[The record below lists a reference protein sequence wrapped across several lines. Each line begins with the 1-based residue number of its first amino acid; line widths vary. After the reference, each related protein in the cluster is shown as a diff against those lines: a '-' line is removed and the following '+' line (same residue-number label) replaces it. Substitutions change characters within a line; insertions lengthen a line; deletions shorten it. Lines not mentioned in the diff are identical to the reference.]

1 MKPQFELGRNTAVIN
16 FSAHYCNSEEELLNS
31 QGFTHVLAR
40 FLKIQKKK
48 ESVTYEKLATI
59 CTEEKI
65 LTELLSLFKLLLVLE
80 IEDIRKMDCLL
91 NELLNDE
98 KLVIEFIE
106 EFYDFWRRLE
116 RYSIIYNHHAE
127 GTGIQQIKFIEA
139 NSAFGNL
146 VLSVYRTLT
155 EKLLNHH
162 QNVYRQLI
170 VGVNAGIVL
179 REVEWDAPE
188 EYKGLLKPEFIDSIV
203 LTPPFITYPQRN
215 KRDGIFKEVWE
226 NPLEG
231 LNLNPDEWL
240 VYPAKVGKSLVYVFF
255 HRDFMSQGISM
266 CNLFELADLE
276 ECKNQKPDLI
286 YVYGNKD
293 EEDRAVFYQD
303 KKNDIMI
310 GYASYS
316 EDFDYFGY
324 MKKMILTLHNV
335 RMINEGKLPLHG
347 AMVELTLKDGSQSN
361 IIIIGDSGAG
371 KSETLEALRLSSEDE
386 IKEMNTIF
394 DDMGTLLFEDGEI
407 RAYGTEIG
415 AFVRLDDLDTG
426 YAYRTI
432 DRSIFMNP
440 DKINARLV
448 IPVATYQEIT
458 TPKRVDLF
466 LYANNYD
473 ETATLIDLFDNEE
486 IAKDVFVRGA
496 RKAKGTTTETG
507 LVESYFANP
516 FGPVQLKEQTDKLI
530 DLYFKALFDQGI
542 EVGQIYTQLAVK
554 GKEHIG
560 PQEAAKD
567 LLEKIKE

>member
-16 FSAHYCNSEEELLNS
+16 FSAHYCNTEDELLNS
-31 QGFTHVLAR
+31 QGFSRVFER
-40 FLKIQKKK
+40 FLKMQKKK
-48 ESVTYEKLATI
+48 ESVAYEQLVKI
-59 CTEEKI
+59 CTEEKV
-65 LTELLSLFKLLLVLE
+65 LPELVSLFKLLLVFE
-80 IEDIRKMDCLL
+80 VEDIRRMDCILK
-91 NELLNDE
+91 ELLVYD
-98 KLVIEFIE
+98 KLIIELIE

-116 RYSIIYNHHAE
+116 RYSIIYNHQLE

-139 NSAFGNL
+139 NNAFGNL
-146 VLSVYRTLT
+146 VLSVYRTIT

-179 REVEWDAPE
+179 REVKWDAPV
-188 EYKGLLKPEFIDSIV
+188 EYEGLQGPEFVDTVV

-215 KRDGIFKEVWE
+215 KRDGIFEEVWE
-226 NPLEG
+226 NPVAG
-231 LNLNPDEWL
+231 LTLDSDHWL

-255 HRDFMSQGISM
+255 HRDFMAQGVSM

-276 ECKNQKPDLI
+276 ECKNKKPDLI
-286 YVYGNKD
+286 YVYGYED

-324 MKKMILTLHNV
+324 MKKMVLTLHNV
-335 RMINEGKLPLHG
+335 KMINEGKLPLHG
-347 AMVELTLKDGSQSN
+347 AMVELTLKDGSRSN

-371 KSETLEALRLSSEDE
+371 KSETLEALRLSAEDE

-394 DDMGTLLFEDGEI
+394 DDMGTLALEDGELQ
-407 RAYGTEIG
+407 AYGTEIG

-458 TPKRVDLF
+458 TPKKVDMF
-466 LYANNYD
+466 LYANNY
-473 ETATLIDLFDNEE
+473 EE
-486 IAKDVFVRGA
+486 VNSLVQFVDKEDSAKAIFVRGA
-496 RKAKGTTTETG
+496 RKAKGTTTENG

-516 FGPVQLKEQTDKLI
+516 FGPVQLKEQTDELI
-530 DLYFKALFDQGI
+530 DMYFKALFEQNVQ
-542 EVGQIYTQLAVK
+542 VGQIFTQLAVQ
-554 GKEHIG
+554 GKEHTG
-560 PQEAAKD
+560 PQEAASE
-567 LLEKIKE
+567 LLTIIKN